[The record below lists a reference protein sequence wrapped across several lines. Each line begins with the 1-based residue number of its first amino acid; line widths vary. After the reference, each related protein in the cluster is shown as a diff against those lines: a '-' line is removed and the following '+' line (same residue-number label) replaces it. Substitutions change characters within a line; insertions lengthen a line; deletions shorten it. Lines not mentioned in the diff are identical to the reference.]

1 MVKNTVIAA
10 ISAVMMPLAL
20 AWGLIVVLATA
31 EQLAA
36 ISTEQKKE
44 LFPVEFFHRGFFC
57 ALEMLMMWPMVLTFD
72 FCQYII
78 KS

>member
-20 AWGLIVVLATA
+20 AWGLIAVLATA

-36 ISTEQKKE
+36 ISTEQKKNF
-44 LFPVEFFHRGFFC
+44 FPVDFFHRDFFC
-57 ALEMLMMWPMVLTFD
+57 ALEMLMM
-72 FCQYII
+72 
-78 KS
+78 